1 MIHIGIG
8 PYLMKSKIYEINEKG
23 GILFIEEMI
32 EKNVIMPKD
41 YKQIPDVILYFLSED
56 REDGRMSY
64 CRVKA
69 KDIIIEDG

>member
-1 MIHIGIG
+1 LSANQLPFRKEGMIHIGIG

-41 YKQIPDVILYFLSED
+41 YK
-56 REDGRMSY
+56 
-64 CRVKA
+64 
-69 KDIIIEDG
+69 